1 MLELLKHDSNLRLLF
16 SFVIFVFILWKYGK
30 APVLAYLD
38 GRIEQIRKEIESAEN
53 LRVEAQELLAQYQ
66 RKQRDAEKEAARIIE
81 TANKN
86 AEQIRKKS
94 EADLEETMQRREKQL
109 AQRIEQMKQDA
120 KQEISDYASNLAL
133 KAAQDIIEKQLEDK
147 SAYNTLVENSI
158 SNVGKQGNLLN

>member
-1 MLELLKHDSNLRLLF
+1 MH
-16 SFVIFVFILWKYGK
+16 
-30 APVLAYLD
+30 
-38 GRIEQIRKEIESAEN
+38 
-53 LRVEAQELLAQYQ
+53 
-66 RKQRDAEKEAARIIE
+66 AEKEAARIIE